1 MGACSAPAKGVEEKA
16 CLRHSKDISMRKSRG
31 HASPR
36 PAPFGTQ
43 RLATRNYFFVGG
55 SAACQK
61 LAGLRPMSHSAKASR
76 LAPTHF
82 TSDTLHLSGL
92 KPWAHSRASLPSSSC
107 ERLQ

>member
-1 MGACSAPAKGVEEKA
+1 MVPQLLKRVVRERAFAEPERTSRVHQKVAPYFPCNSTAIRLTTFRFSSAA
-16 CLRHSKDISMRKSRG
+16 R
-31 HASPR
+31 
-36 PAPFGTQ
+36 
-43 RLATRNYFFVGG
+43 
-55 SAACQK
+55 ACQK